1 MSTANHTDKLHDPP
15 NGAARD
21 PAPVRP
27 AGAMIDPDEALRLV
41 LEAAAPLAPRDVP
54 LGEACGLR
62 LAQEVRADRDYPA
75 FDRAMMDGYAVRSAD
90 GGRSVAV
97 TGEVRAGMVSPVSVV
112 EGRCLEIMTGAPCPA
127 GADAV
132 VPKEHARREG
142 DRVQLPRAIA
152 PGHHIAPQGSEC
164 PADRVVL
171 VPGQTVTPL
180 AVAVMASFG
189 LRSVRVVPRPVL
201 GTITTGSELV
211 RADAEPGPAQIRDSN
226 GPMLSAMTVDLGLAR
241 PLHLHADDRP
251 EAIVHA
257 LGTLSDR
264 DIVLLTGGVSV
275 GNYDLVPDALRS
287 YGAEVLFH
295 KVRQKPGKPLLV
307 ARKGRQLVFGLPGNP
322 LATHLCFH
330 RYVTAAAAK
339 MAGSRNVRQLV
350 TGELSGPVSP
360 KPGRTSFVPAV
371 AAFVAGAG
379 RWRVRPTPG
388 LSSADIFGSCRA
400 NCYLHVPPGSAA
412 VAAGECLA
420 FSWIAGTAWPIA
432 CEQERPADLL

>member
-1 MSTANHTDKLHDPP
+1 MTTAFETNKLNVPAT
-15 NGAARD
+15 GAACNTR
-21 PAPVRP
+21 PARP

-41 LEAAAPLAPRDVP
+41 LEAAAPLAARDVP

-132 VPKEHARREG
+132 VPKEHVRRDG
-142 DRVQLPRAIA
+142 DRVMLPRAIA
-152 PGHHIAPQGSEC
+152 PGQHIAPKGSEC

-180 AVAVMASFG
+180 AAAVMASFG
-189 LRSVRVVPRPVL
+189 LRSVRVVPRPSL
-201 GTITTGSELV
+201 GIITTGSELV
-211 RADAEPGPAQIRDSN
+211 PAEAEPGPAQIRDSN

-251 EAIVHA
+251 DAIVHA
-257 LGTLSDR
+257 LGTLAER

-287 YGAEVLFH
+287 YGAEVVFH
-295 KVRQKPGKPLLV
+295 KVRQKPGKPLLL
-307 ARKGRQLVFGLPGNP
+307 ARRGRQLVFGLPGNP
-322 LATHLCFH
+322 LASHLCFH
-330 RYVTAAAAK
+330 RYATAAAAK
-339 MAGSRNVRQLV
+339 MAGSRNVRQLM
-350 TGELSGPVSP
+350 TGELTEPVPP
-360 KPGRTSFVPAV
+360 KPGRTHFVPAV
-371 AAFVAGAG
+371 GAFVAGAG

-388 LSSADIFGSCRA
+388 LSSADIFGSCPA
-400 NCYLHVPPGSAA
+400 NCYLHVPPGSATIA
-412 VAAGECLA
+412 VGESLA
-420 FSWIAGTAWPIA
+420 FSWIAGPAWPSSCA
-432 CEQERPADLL
+432 QERPADFL